1 MARVKL
7 DLPDKFDFSTE
18 ISVRITD
25 LNYGGH
31 VGNDSALSLTN
42 EARVR
47 FLNANGFGEV
57 DVGGPGLLVA
67 NAVIIYK
74 SPAVYGDLLRIEV
87 AVSSVAGYVFDL
99 VYRLTNKE
107 TGREVARAKTGMV
120 FYDYDKGKPAKA
132 PERFRSTFH
141 SRER

>member
-1 MARVKL
+1 MAHVKL

-18 ISVRITD
+18 IPVRITD

-31 VGNDSALSLTN
+31 VGNDSVLSLTN

-47 FLNANGFGEV
+47 FLKANGLGEA
-57 DVGGPGLLVA
+57 DVGGPGLLMA
-67 NAVIIYK
+67 NAVIVYK

-87 AVSSVAGYVFDL
+87 AVNDVGGYGFDL
-99 VYRLTNKE
+99 VYRLMNKE

-120 FYDYDKGKPAKA
+120 FYDYDEGKLAKA
-132 PERFRSTFH
+132 PERFRSTLH
-141 SRER
+141 SRET